1 VEWSVSE
8 DEVFCA
14 LGWGVRV
21 AWWPCRQMY
30 ARYALYSLEASGAA
44 KDVSH
49 WLKLGGVFF
58 LRGGRCV
65 TLKVLVTTSPKSP
78 LASDWWST
86 ASNARRKSTD
96 AREPYARTCFIG
108 GDASA

>member
-14 LGWGVRV
+14 CGGECEWRGGPAGKCTR
-21 AWWPCRQMY
+21 AT
-30 ARYALYSLEASGAA
+30 RYILWKPVVQLRKCCVE
-44 KDVSH
+44 
-49 WLKLGGVFF
+49 KLGGVFF

-65 TLKVLVTTSPKSP
+65 TLKVPVTTSPKSP
-78 LASDWWST
+78 LASGWWST